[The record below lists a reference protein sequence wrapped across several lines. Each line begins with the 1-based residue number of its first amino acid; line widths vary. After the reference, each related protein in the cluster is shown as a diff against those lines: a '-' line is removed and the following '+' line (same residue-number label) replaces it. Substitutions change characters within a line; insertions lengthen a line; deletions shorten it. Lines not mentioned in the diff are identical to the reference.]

1 MALKSI
7 DKISCL
13 IDLDD
18 QWSSGSITQR
28 FPCTEKSRQ
37 EHNPWRDVYTTLLGS
52 LRHFSLR
59 LLALGARGNLLLGQG
74 IARLIMYPDIAGI
87 HIGIQQ
93 LVARTV
99 EPFAL
104 LVPQVAV
111 ILGIQ
116 VSFHRHA
123 VSIQIEVVTGISAR
137 IAGLGHR
144 LTDGDEAVSQHIRLF
159 HLGPGLRRNI
169 LFWRRINS

>member
-1 MALKSI
+1 MALKAI
-7 DKISCL
+7 DKIRCL
-13 IDLDD
+13 TDLDD

-52 LRHFSLR
+52 LRHFSFR
-59 LLALGARGNLLLGQG
+59 LLALGARGNLLFGQG
-74 IARLIMYPDIAGI
+74 IARLIMHPDITGI

-93 LVARTV
+93 LVARAV

-116 VSFHRHA
+116 VSFNRHA
-123 VSIQIEVVTGISAR
+123 VDIQIEVVTGISAR
-137 IAGLGHR
+137 IARLGNR
-144 LTDGDEAVSQHIRLF
+144 LANSNEAVSQHIRL
-159 HLGPGLRRNI
+159 
-169 LFWRRINS
+169 